1 MTGTQELI
9 IEVPDNEWLTE
20 NKDPNRYAK
29 ARARKALRQR
39 GYMYARSQKLT
50 PMSRAFC
57 TVYVKGRT
65 GGRLDPANAEP
76 TVKPII
82 DGLVDAGALPDDDS
96 EHLKVAFDRDPGR
109 HRRGFRQL
117 RFVFVEQEVPF

>member
-20 NKDPNRYAK
+20 NKDTNRYAK

-117 RFVFVEQEVPF
+117 RFVFIEQEVPF